1 MIDYTAKDIGT
12 IGNFRFWCQKI
23 LPAVYDDS
31 LSYYEVLCKFLEKL
45 NEVID
50 SYNGYDSV
58 LEQLVRLVEELQ
70 SELDAFKEH
79 GFDDYYKQEVQAW
92 IDNNMRFIFEHLIT
106 TSVFFGLTSD
116 GYFTAYIPS
125 SWKEISFNTIDDYED
140 ENYGCLTLSY

>member
-1 MIDYTAKDIGT
+1 MIDYTAKDIGM

-50 SYNGYDSV
+50 KYNGYDSV
-58 LEQLVRLVEELQ
+58 LEQVIALMEEFEA
-70 SELDAFKEH
+70 ELEAFKEH
-79 GFDDYYKQEVQAW
+79 GFDDYYKEQVQAW
-92 IDNNMRFIFEHLIT
+92 IDNNMRFIFEHLST
-106 TSVFFGLTSD
+106 TSVFFGLTLD

-125 SWKEISFNTIDDYED
+125 SWKEIQFGTIEDYESD
-140 ENYGCLTLSY
+140 NYGCLTLSY